1 MLWTLNVN
9 DSDLCVICLCVFI
22 LFSSG
27 ALFLLCFREAPLRD
41 GLEIREQ
48 RKLLE
53 CGGGSAP
60 RAEPCVRRADR
71 WLSEA
76 SGLQSSLSSFAASF
90 SHLQRGRVLREPVQR
105 TWLCPRLPFL
115 GGPRH
120 PAPLP
125 LLQGE
130 DRVERALWKVR
141 VTTQLLT
148 GPERPPARRQRCHR
162 WGSEGG
168 ARRKDGQSP

>member
-1 MLWTLNVN
+1 MLWTLNVK
-9 DSDLCVICLCVFI
+9 DSDLCVICLCFFT

-60 RAEPCVRRADR
+60 RAEPCARRAGR

-90 SHLQRGRVLREPVQR
+90 SHLQSGRALREPVQR
-105 TWLCPRLPFL
+105 TWLSSVSGRSPSSLPR
-115 GGPRH
+115 
-120 PAPLP
+120 
-125 LLQGE
+125 
-130 DRVERALWKVR
+130 W
-141 VTTQLLT
+141 
-148 GPERPPARRQRCHR
+148 
-162 WGSEGG
+162 S
-168 ARRKDGQSP
+168 S